1 MLEKKRLDK
10 SASIIE
16 ELEIQLEGD
25 VKVTAS
31 MLTSHIKTIANIIK
45 DVIGPE
51 NPNQNQELS
60 NLALRISH
68 GLNKIAELTE
78 T

>member
-45 DVIGPE
+45 DVLGPE

-60 NLALRISH
+60 NLASRISH

-78 T
+78 A